1 MINEVNQKGES
12 PQDSYLKT
20 KKKGN
25 VTVNPKKEDLMSELY
40 TKNLKNAL
48 AEIKQQAKQSIKEA
62 PSAVPATT
70 DTAKTAKKTD
80 KKSKADPNAAKGDV
94 EPSTPCEEVDDTQ
107 AKKDIAERMRQRLL
121 QLTQEHD
128 SKYLSKQSYT
138 QLYLIFGTM
147 INFLMPIAISI
158 INKAIDKI
166 PEDLDSV
173 IKDFVIKILK
183 KAAAKTDNKLGDE
196 LVAAVQ
202 KALLESQCL

>member
-62 PSAVPATT
+62 PPATT
-70 DTAKTAKKTD
+70 DTKTTAKKTT
-80 KKSKADPNAAKGDV
+80 KKSAADPNAAKGDV

-183 KAAAKTDNKLGDE
+183 KAAAKTDNKLDDE